1 MSRPS
6 PGSEAP
12 SIACLVFDIGPDTCM
27 DCAVNT
33 RVQHVHREIIEDLV
47 VMFQVHFQCNDSSG
61 IRSDS
66 FPWHV
71 FGSWRR
77 RFMHI

>member
-6 PGSEAP
+6 PGSKAP

-27 DCAVNT
+27 DCTANT
-33 RVQHVHREIIEDLV
+33 CVQHVHREIIEGLV

-71 FGSWRR
+71 FRSWRCC
-77 RFMHI
+77 FMHI